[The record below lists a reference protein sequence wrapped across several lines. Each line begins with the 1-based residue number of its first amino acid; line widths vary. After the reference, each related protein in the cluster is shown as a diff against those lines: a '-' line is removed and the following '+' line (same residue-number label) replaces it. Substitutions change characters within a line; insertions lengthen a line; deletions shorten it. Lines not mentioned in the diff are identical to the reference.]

1 MSTESKSINQPNA
14 VYIALGS
21 NKGNRRAHLD
31 AAVRQLSPLGTDPV
45 IVSSYRETAPIDM
58 ADKSGP
64 FLNAAACLTSSL
76 EPLELLHALQAI
88 ETAMGRPSTHAH
100 HVARTIDLDLIAV
113 GDIVHSDERLILPHP
128 RAQLRAFVL
137 EPLAEIAPDLRL
149 PGQTRTVAHL
159 LGAMGSPST

>member
-1 MSTESKSINQPNA
+1 MSTKSKSINQPNA

-58 ADKSGP
+58 ADQSGP
-64 FLNAAACLTSSL
+64 FVTSAACLTISL
-76 EPLELLHALQAI
+76 DPLELLHALQAI
-88 ETAMGRPSTHAH
+88 ETAMGRPSTHAR

-149 PGQTRTVAHL
+149 PGQTQTVAHL